1 VATKTPLRQPIFTGR
16 QAGLII
22 KAKARDVMRNK
33 VDFADSGSVV
43 NILNYWNVE
52 GALAKT
58 ILFSVQWKEKT
69 FHS

>member
-1 VATKTPLRQPIFTGR
+1 MAAKTPLRLPIFTGR

-33 VDFADSGSVV
+33 VDFADLGSVV
-43 NILNYWNVE
+43 NTLNYWNVE